1 VTKKSILVVDDELSI
16 IKLLRANL
24 EDCGYRVLAAMDGA
38 EAVHTFEKEQ
48 FDLVILDITMPKMDG
63 FEVCRRLR
71 EWSQVPIIML
81 SAQADEADKV
91 KCLNLGADDYL
102 TKPFG
107 LNELKARINAILRRN
122 KAAGSSPTMSLF
134 KCDNININ
142 FAERRVKVNDRE
154 VKLTATEYNLLR
166 ELVLNANKTLSHSM
180 LLNRVWGPEYSQE
193 KEYVRVFVRRLREE
207 LEPEPGNPRYI
218 LTVPRV
224 GYQFKTTG

>member
-1 VTKKSILVVDDELSI
+1 
-16 IKLLRANL
+16 
-24 EDCGYRVLAAMDGA
+24 M
-38 EAVHTFEKEQ
+38 
-48 FDLVILDITMPKMDG
+48 
-63 FEVCRRLR
+63 
-71 EWSQVPIIML
+71 
-81 SAQADEADKV
+81 DKV
-91 KCLNLGADDYL
+91 KCLELGADDYI

-107 LNELKARINAILRRN
+107 LNELKARINAVLRRN
-122 KAAGSSPTMSLF
+122 KAADSSPTMSLF